1 MTKTAFS
8 VAGAAEDAVF
18 MFFLKM
24 IDLAPVGQ
32 VKVHQKGTHRLSL
45 TRNYGVGLQ
54 GLFSVI
60 INM

>member
-1 MTKTAFS
+1 M
-8 VAGAAEDAVF
+8 AGAAEDAVF